1 MSFSDWTNALEQSF
15 HRTCELLTRLL
26 DGLKARRSAWVSARA
41 NVLTPSS
48 ELEALTQD
56 VAREENARNELLT
69 QIRRVL
75 PAPLGSDAHHLH
87 LNVTRIAAALPAA
100 AARSLRDAADHA
112 RDLAKAV
119 RGEVTV
125 GQRLLQ
131 FSQRARI
138 GGLPAAATPSR
149 NGYDRQA
156 RCLRA
161 GSAGAL
167 VDGRI

>member
-56 VAREENARNELLT
+56 VAREENARNELLA

-75 PAPLGSDAHHLH
+75 PAPLGGDAHHLH
-87 LNVTRIAAALPAA
+87 L
-100 AARSLRDAADHA
+100 
-112 RDLAKAV
+112 
-119 RGEVTV
+119 
-125 GQRLLQ
+125 
-131 FSQRARI
+131 
-138 GGLPAAATPSR
+138 
-149 NGYDRQA
+149 
-156 RCLRA
+156 
-161 GSAGAL
+161 
-167 VDGRI
+167 